1 MASPPGYPAGMS
13 AHAVDPNSGAAGA
26 AGLRRARVRRA
37 VWAAAARLTRPAHAE
52 RRDLAARIERLQ
64 DEVWTLREEAER
76 WRSVTEAAGDL
87 ILRCDAARRIR
98 FVNEAFAETF
108 GLDGAS
114 VVGADADALLNRFG
128 LDPGDEAAMA
138 AGDRLMR
145 TTAGAAWYA
154 LVESPV
160 AGRGGDGDEIQ
171 ITLRDVGD
179 RRAFEAELSRAR
191 DLAEAASAA
200 KSRFLA
206 MASHEIRT
214 PLNGIVGMADLMAE
228 TQLSSEQQA
237 YLRAIRTSGEALL
250 SLVEDV
256 LDFSKIEAGR
266 LDLAPA
272 PAGLEAMVEAVIELV
287 APRAQARGIEL
298 AAHVA
303 ADVPLRLVFDEARL
317 RQVLI
322 NLAGNAVKFTERGG
336 VAVTV
341 ARLDGRADRARLR
354 FEVTDTGIGIAP
366 EHLERIFNEY
376 EQAESGPARRY
387 GGTGLGLAISRAIV
401 ERMGSRIEVESKPGR
416 GSCFAFDLD
425 LPIAEPPTLARPLA
439 GRRILVVSPGLI
451 DPVQLSRRLGDLGA
465 DARLAADATAARA
478 ALAEPGGGYDALLV
492 DHRADFDAGRL
503 LAALGRNR
511 PPAAVIVAPADRAA
525 LERLKSG
532 GFGGWLVKP
541 VRQRS
546 LAMVAAALAEGRAIA
561 NDATDIRVPATR
573 SERAGTGPLRIL
585 VADDNAINALLARAL
600 LASLGHETITVS
612 DGALAVEAVA
622 AAARAGMPFEAI
634 LMDLHM
640 PGLDGYAAIR
650 AIRAAETAAGRPRV
664 AILAVTAD
672 TAPEVDRDVRQ
683 AGADARLIKPVE
695 PQTLS
700 AVLDQIVPGPRAS
713 G

>member
-1 MASPPGYPAGMS
+1 MS
-13 AHAVDPNSGAAGA
+13 AKAAKPRSGAAD
-26 AGLRRARVRRA
+26 LRQARVRRA

-87 ILRCDAARRIR
+87 ILRCDAARRVR
-98 FVNEAFAETF
+98 FVNEAFATTF
-108 GLDGAS
+108 GVDGPA
-114 VVGADADALLNRFG
+114 VVGADADALLHRFG
-128 LDPGDEAAMA
+128 LDPGHEAAMA

-160 AGRGGDGDEIQ
+160 AGRGGEGDEIQ

-179 RRAFEAELSRAR
+179 RRAFETELSRAR

-272 PAGLEAMVEAVIELV
+272 PAGLEPMVEAVIELV

-341 ARLDGRADRARLR
+341 ARLDGRADRACLR

-366 EHLERIFNEY
+366 EHLDRIFNEY

-387 GGTGLGLAISRAIV
+387 GGTGLGLAISRAII

-416 GSCFAFDLD
+416 GSSFAFDLD
-425 LPIAEPPTLARPLA
+425 LPIAEPPTPARPLA

-451 DPVQLSRRLGDLGA
+451 DPVQLSRRLADLGA
-465 DARLAADATAARA
+465 DAMLAVDATAARA

-525 LERLKSG
+525 LERLKAG

-546 LAMVAAALAEGRAIA
+546 LAMVVAALAEGRAIA
-561 NDATDIRVPATR
+561 NDATDIRVPAAR
-573 SERAGTGPLRIL
+573 AERAGTGPLRIL

-700 AVLDQIVPGPRAS
+700 AVLDQIVLAPRAQ